1 MKSLLFLRR
10 GRINLP
16 RPGMFTV
23 VRSLAQAPQGQ
34 RTKQLSSP
42 WIYAGRLG
50 GLFSDSAACAPARR
64 IGIEIW
70 ETQSWNPA
78 IRSVESN
85 FLKNIEANYQRKNV
99 ILFGTEGC
107 SRRFLLPF
115 AGCPRR
121 HDQRH
126 GGKLRLCPRRR
137 YHQS

>member
-1 MKSLLFLRR
+1 MR
-10 GRINLP
+10 LP
-16 RPGMFTV
+16 PTGMFPV
-23 VRSLAQAPQGQ
+23 VRSLAQASKGQ

-70 ETQSWNPA
+70 DTQSWSPA
-78 IRSVESN
+78 IRSVDSN
-85 FLKNIEANYQRKNV
+85 SLKDIEANYQSKNV

-107 SRRFLLPF
+107 SRRFLLPITGF
-115 AGCPRR
+115 PRR

-126 GGKLRLCPRRR
+126 GGELRFCPGGR
-137 YHQS
+137 